1 VEYLGKYMERK
12 WQKEV
17 DTSYLDIMQGHHYNV
32 GRQYK
37 LSVPMIENSTSSY
50 AENGE
55 VYVYNH
61 TNETNTELG
70 GWARYTNHPATGWTN
85 LFDDAFYASVNG
97 SILRVNNQGLPQ
109 DYRDGSDAI
118 EMVFQGRAND
128 FGQAGIRKI
137 VSHVIVNY
145 RSGGVSDNTT
155 VETAPDL
162 MRQYDTTTPF
172 TVVNIP
178 PDNGFSSLAGQDVT
192 AIRHSIYNRRC
203 IYITVK
209 IINNGL
215 NEDMEVAG
223 MSFVVAGLNSKGI
236 KQAAVTKE

>member
-1 VEYLGKYMERK
+1 
-12 WQKEV
+12 
-17 DTSYLDIMQGHHYNV
+17 
-32 GRQYK
+32 
-37 LSVPMIENSTSSY
+37 
-50 AENGE
+50 
-55 VYVYNH
+55 
-61 TNETNTELG
+61 
-70 GWARYTNHPATGWTN
+70 
-85 LFDDAFYASVNG
+85 
-97 SILRVNNQGLPQ
+97 
-109 DYRDGSDAI
+109 
-118 EMVFQGRAND
+118 MVFEGRAND

-145 RSGGVSDNTT
+145 RSGGVSNDTT

-162 MRQYDTTTPF
+162 MRQYDVTTPF

-178 PDNGFSSLAGQDVT
+178 PDNGFSSFAGQDVT

-209 IINNGL
+209 ITNNGL

-223 MSFVVAGLNSKGI
+223 MSYVVAGLNSKGI

>member
-1 VEYLGKYMERK
+1 MERK
-12 WQKEV
+12 WQEEV

-61 TNETNTELG
+61 TNETGDTPG
-70 GWARYTNHPATGWTN
+70 GWARYTNHPATGWAN

-118 EMVFQGRAND
+118 EMVFEGRANS

-145 RSGGVSDNTT
+145 RSGGVSDNTV

-162 MRQYDTTTPF
+162 MKQYDTTTPF
-172 TVVNIP
+172 KVINIP
-178 PDNGFSSLAGQDVT
+178 ADNGFSSLAGQDVT
-192 AIRHSIYNRRC
+192 TIRHSVYNRRC

-209 IINNGL
+209 ITNNGL
-215 NEDMEVAG
+215 NEDVEVAG
-223 MSFVVAGLNSKGI
+223 VSYVVAGLNSKGI
-236 KQAAVTKE
+236 KQAANTEE